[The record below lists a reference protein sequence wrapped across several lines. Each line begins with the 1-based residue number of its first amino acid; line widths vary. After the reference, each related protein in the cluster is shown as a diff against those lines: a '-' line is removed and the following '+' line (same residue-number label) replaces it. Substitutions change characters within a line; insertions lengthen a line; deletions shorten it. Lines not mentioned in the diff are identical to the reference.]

1 MYPNNSPY
9 PPQNQPDNQP
19 SQGGYPPQPPVY
31 SESGFSSGD
40 SSGQFSMPQ
49 DNYTQP
55 YYPPQQSGYPP
66 QNQSAP
72 YPYQQS
78 APGFQSNY
86 SPLPPASTSLS
97 SGSRVPVPPPRAKR
111 YDKLPLPIRI
121 VDWFKKNWW
130 APVIGIFILV
140 IAGDIVYQMAYPVD
154 ALPPGV
160 SIDGI
165 KAGQSSRAE
174 IIEKLNSEYSKVP
187 VEIYFGSSTSAYKVS
202 PAKEVGIIVD
212 NNDRLKNAGY
222 PLWLRLIPTS
232 LWWAANLSKIDGPI
246 YKYDKSTLDKYT
258 LKELGAD
265 CKIQPKNASLK
276 LEDNQFVV
284 VKAVS
289 GGTCNATNF
298 AAEVQK
304 ARIGNNGKI
313 TVRSDIEEVTADISD
328 DKAKALADKLN
339 NILSRE
345 FTIKAGDNVTKV
357 PGNTIKGW
365 LVFKAIVPKE
375 GEKGESS
382 LKAEVEKDRLNR
394 YLQSNVASRVEKKP
408 GVTTITTKD
417 FTLISQVNGAS
428 GVLIDIDAT
437 IASVDKI
444 LAGEGSEII
453 VSTKNVGPEVRYNRS
468 YSPNDTGLKALIE
481 HFSNDNPGQIGIV
494 FREDRKGSIPISVND
509 KLQLPSLGFEG
520 LYLAYLALAGIEDK
534 SLQPTDKV
542 SGNSSISDCITESIT
557 EQNKDCINGLLSKIG
572 YDAANAKLKS
582 IGLTDTVLTGEGSKT
597 TAHDMSLFIQKLT
610 SNQLGLKQRASSIE
624 SAMRNNKYRDGMI
637 RVGGGA
643 YSAVGV
649 SDSGYVEQVILNNKT
664 RFTVAYISDNKD
676 PKQAQKLISAINKLI
691 TEKNNK
697 R

>member
-19 SQGGYPPQPPVY
+19 SQGSYPPQPPGY
-31 SESGFSSGD
+31 SESGFSGGD
-40 SSGQFSMPQ
+40 NSGQFSTPQ
-49 DNYTQP
+49 GNYTQP
-55 YYPPQQSGYPP
+55 YYPP

-165 KAGQSSRAE
+165 KASQSSRAE

-232 LWWAANLSKIDGPI
+232 LWWAANLSKIDGP
-246 YKYDKSTLDKYT
+246 
-258 LKELGAD
+258 
-265 CKIQPKNASLK
+265 K

-453 VSTKNVGPEVRYNRS
+453 VSTKNVGPEVRYDRS

-494 FREDRKGSIPISVND
+494 FREDRKGSAPISVND

-610 SNQLGLKQRASSIE
+610 SNQLGLKQRAGSIE